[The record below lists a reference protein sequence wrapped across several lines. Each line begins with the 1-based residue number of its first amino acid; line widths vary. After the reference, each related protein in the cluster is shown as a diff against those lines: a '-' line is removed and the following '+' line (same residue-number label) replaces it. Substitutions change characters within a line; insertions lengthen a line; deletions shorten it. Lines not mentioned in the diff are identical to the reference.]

1 MKPSSAKNKG
11 RVFQQEVRKMLID
24 ALGINEQ
31 DIKNTSSGCGG
42 EDLQLAKAA
51 RDIFPFQIE
60 CKSLASIAV
69 YKYYEQCKNH
79 GEHEPI
85 VFIKANRKKPLVI
98 LDANTFLKL
107 CKNKLIN

>member
-11 RVFQQEVRKMLID
+11 RLFQQEIRKLLID
-24 ALGINEQ
+24 ILGIDEQ

-51 RDIFPFQIE
+51 RDKFPFQIE
-60 CKSLASIAV
+60 CKSLSSIAV
-69 YKYYEQCKNH
+69 YKYYEQCKHH
-79 GEHEPI
+79 GDHEPI

-98 LDANTFLKL
+98 LDATKFIEL
-107 CKNKLIN
+107 CKVKLMN